1 MFSFFSNNLTVKLFG
16 HIAALT
22 LFVSLLFFGCGGGSS
37 YNGGFP
43 SVIATY
49 DVIFLD
55 EDDGEIAK
63 LNAEAGS
70 SITVPE
76 ALEKE
81 GYEFE
86 GWFEVGGA
94 QTIAAGETSYI
105 VTGNVTFK
113 ARYQYVEIFRVAF
126 YDANLE
132 LLWEENITQGSIVD
146 LDNKSLEYA
155 TSWYL
160 SKNTTKAEGIFTP
173 DSNIS
178 FYAAPNI
185 IEISNQEGL
194 NSVRDNLTGKY
205 ILTGDI
211 KLKAGEDGVDETLGW
226 LPIGNSSSTFTSAFA
241 GSFNGTFNGN
251 GHTIS
256 GFWIDRAFD
265 CVGLFG
271 YVNAGKIKNLGLLI
285 DEGKGVKGKGRVG
298 AIAGYLGRNSTITNS
313 YAKGN
318 ISGSDSRVGG
328 IAGQLS
334 SSMVDGSY
342 FTGSVSGSSLYVGGI
357 AGDIFIAS
365 SITNSYSIGN
375 VSGDYDRI
383 GGIVGNAYDNS
394 KITNSYSEASVSG
407 KNYVGGIAGH
417 VFNNTTLTN
426 NAAINQKINGTTD
439 VNRISGGRVG
449 GNATNNFALDS
460 MEVIGTTGGVVGT
473 SKDITQL
480 KTKSTYEGTINGDG
494 NGGLGWKFGDNASY
508 PWKMDE
514 DEGYPYL
521 YWEDR

>member
-1 MFSFFSNNLTVKLFG
+1 MFSFSTDTLTVKPFG
-16 HIAALT
+16 YVTALVSI
-22 LFVSLLFFGCGGGSS
+22 LFVSLLFIGCGGGSS

-43 SVIATY
+43 SVVTTY

-81 GYEFE
+81 GYAFE

-113 ARYQYVEIFRVAF
+113 AGYLELFRVAF

-132 LLWEENITQGSIVD
+132 LLWEENITQGGSID
-146 LDNKSLEYA
+146 LDNG
-155 TSWYL
+155 WYL
-160 SKNTTKAEGIFTP
+160 AKNATKIEDNFTP
-173 DSNIS
+173 EGSMN
-178 FYAAPNI
+178 FYAIPNV
-185 IEISNQEGL
+185 IEVSNQTEL
-194 NSVRDNLTGKY
+194 NGVRDNLTGKY
-205 ILTGDI
+205 ILVDDI
-211 KLKAGEDGVDETLGW
+211 ALKAGEDGVDETLGW
-226 LPIGNSSSTFTSAFA
+226 LPIGNSSNIFADGFT

-251 GHTIS
+251 GHMIS
-256 GFWIDRAFD
+256 GFWTDGAFD

-285 DEGKGVKGKGRVG
+285 DEDKEVKGRSCVG
-298 AIAGYLGRNSTITNS
+298 AIAGYVGRSSTITNS

-318 ISGSDSRVGG
+318 VSGSDRLVGG

-334 SSMVDGSY
+334 NSLIANSY
-342 FTGSVSGSSLYVGGI
+342 FAGSVKGSSNQIGGIAGLSYTAGLITNSYSIGDVSGNNYVGGI
-357 AGDIFIAS
+357 AGDADINS
-365 SITNSYSIGN
+365 KTTNSYSAAN
-375 VSGDYDRI
+375 
-383 GGIVGNAYDNS
+383 
-394 KITNSYSEASVSG
+394 VSG
-407 KNYVGGIAGH
+407 KNYVGGIAGRIK
-417 VFNNTTLTN
+417 NNAIVTN
-426 NAAINQKINGTTD
+426 NAAINQNINGTTG
-439 VNRISGGRVG
+439 VNRIIGYIQSGGS
-449 GNATNNFALDS
+449 NTTNNFALDT
-460 MEVIGTTGGVVGT
+460 MEVVGGVGGVAGT

-480 KTKSTYEGTINGDG
+480 KSELTYSNATSGDG
-494 NGGLGWKFGDNASY
+494 DGGLGWDFETI
-508 PWKMDE
+508 WKID
-514 DEGYPYL
+514 DGEGYPYL